1 MSSIRCP
8 VAVLGAGSWG
18 SALAMLL
25 ARNGNE
31 VRLWARDPA
40 HAEDLERVRC
50 NRRYLPGHALPESIR
65 VTASLESA
73 TAGGARLLMAVPSD
87 GLEGL
92 LHRTLRLVPPEVS
105 IICAAK
111 GLDPG
116 SGRLLHELAAD
127 LAPRASLALLSGP
140 TFAAEVAAG
149 LPAAVTIAARDLRYA
164 EELAA
169 LFHSS
174 RFRVYTSRDVVG
186 VGIGGAVKN
195 VLAIA
200 AGIADGLRFGANAR
214 AALIT
219 RGLAELWR
227 LGGALG
233 GRRETLMGLAGLG
246 DLVLTC
252 TGEQSRN
259 RRFGELLA
267 AGHGAEEARALIG
280 QAVEGVKTAALVRR
294 LAERH
299 AVEMPI
305 VDAVDRVLHRELT
318 PAAAV
323 EMLLSR
329 RPRPEE

>member
-1 MSSIRCP
+1 M
-8 VAVLGAGSWG
+8 
-18 SALAMLL
+18 
-25 ARNGNE
+25 
-31 VRLWARDPA
+31 
-40 HAEDLERVRC
+40 
-50 NRRYLPGHALPESIR
+50 
-65 VTASLESA
+65 
-73 TAGGARLLMAVPSD
+73 
-87 GLEGL
+87 
-92 LHRTLRLVPPEVS
+92 
-105 IICAAK
+105 
-111 GLDPG
+111 
-116 SGRLLHELAAD
+116 
-127 LAPRASLALLSGP
+127 LSGP

-267 AGHGAEEARALIG
+267 AGTAR
-280 QAVEGVKTAALVRR
+280 RR
-294 LAERH
+294 RERSS
-299 AVEMPI
+299 
-305 VDAVDRVLHRELT
+305 DR
-318 PAAAV
+318 PWKG
-323 EMLLSR
+323 
-329 RPRPEE
+329 